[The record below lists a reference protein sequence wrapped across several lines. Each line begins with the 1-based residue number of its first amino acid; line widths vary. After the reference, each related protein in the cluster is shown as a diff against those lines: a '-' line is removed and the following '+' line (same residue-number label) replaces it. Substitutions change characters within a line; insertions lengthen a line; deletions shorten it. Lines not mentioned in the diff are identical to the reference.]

1 MKQPCPAMPVMP
13 AIRRKLAES
22 PQKKERIQAL
32 QKAICRTFHAES
44 MLLNQ
49 ERIHP

>member
-1 MKQPCPAMPVMP
+1 MKQPCPAMP
-13 AIRRKLAES
+13 AIRRKLTES

-44 MLLNQ
+44 LLLKQ
-49 ERIHP
+49 ERIYP

>member
-1 MKQPCPAMPVMP
+1 MKQPCPAMP
-13 AIRRKLAES
+13 ALCRKLAES

-44 MLLNQ
+44 LLLKQ